1 MEIEEGQ
8 GEHIPATAVEQ
19 K

>member
-8 GEHIPATAVEQ
+8 GEYIPATAVKQ